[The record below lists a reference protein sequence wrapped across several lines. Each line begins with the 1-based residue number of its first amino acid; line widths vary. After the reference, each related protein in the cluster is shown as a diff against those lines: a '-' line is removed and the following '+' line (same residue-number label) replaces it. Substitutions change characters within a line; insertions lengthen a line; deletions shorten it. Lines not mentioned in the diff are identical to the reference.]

1 MLFSI
6 NAYKYIL
13 GIDETFRLSKDGSW
27 EQQSDFKSF
36 NPDTDMLFPSYS
48 AAESWL
54 NFNNPISV
62 NGEVIDLNEEI
73 SDLLD
78 FKYNFEI
85 IAHRI
90 TKPLNPIFTRE
101 QLRDVLLNGND
112 NYTNSLVIDYDGYP
126 KLIPWVNISNVNKYP
141 VRFENFQAGNGYVGS
156 HASLNGIEKTYLA
169 LLEEWGLHLETGR
182 SLYRDYD
189 SVQQSEE
196 QIKTKIMETVNNLK

>member
-6 NAYKYIL
+6 NAYKYLL
-13 GIDETFRLSKDGSW
+13 GLDETYRLSKDSSW
-27 EQQSDFKSF
+27 NQQSDFKSF

-48 AAESWL
+48 AADSWL
-54 NFNNPISV
+54 KSNNPISV
-62 NGEVIDLNEEI
+62 NGEVIDLNEKI
-73 SDLLD
+73 SDLFD
-78 FKYNFEI
+78 NKSEIEI

-101 QLRDVLLNGND
+101 QLSNVLLNGND
-112 NYTNSLVIDYDGYP
+112 TYTNSLVIDYDGYP
-126 KLIPWVNISNVNKYP
+126 KLIPWVSRAHIKEYP

-156 HASLNGIEKTYLA
+156 HGSLNHIESTYLA

-182 SLYRDYD
+182 SLYRDFD